1 MYFVRICIAVEGEGG
16 GMDPPHHVGHQQQKP
31 PGLSRAQPL
40 IRIRG
45 VVLRGELQEKIR
57 GRPVIILTIVR
68 RVTVVRR
75 SHNCEVALQ
84 LLGSLI
90 VVR

>member
-1 MYFVRICIAVEGEGG
+1 MMHFVRICIAVEGEGG
-16 GMDPPHHVGHQQQKP
+16 GMDPPHHVGHQQQKS
-31 PGLSRAQPL
+31 PGLPRAQPL

-68 RVTVVRR
+68 FGQTRWVSSRTVSTCSSTVPV
-75 SHNCEVALQ
+75 S
-84 LLGSLI
+84 
-90 VVR
+90 